1 MTPYS
6 KRVLQIY
13 WQHIRPHKWRVF
25 TIFFLVGVNMA
36 LWTIYPLYYK
46 DLFDAL
52 VAMSKTGVYDWGQ
65 IKHLFVII
73 FGIYGIMWSFW
84 RVTGLM
90 ASRTQPQ
97 IAADLQNTVFKNVL
111 EHSYRFFTEE
121 PPGSLVKKASRFVD
135 AFNNIAEPVMW
146 RLFPIVIT
154 LITMF
159 VVFWRIEW
167 ILGAMLAVG
176 VAVFLLT
183 DIWVSHLKL
192 PLDERRSEMDS
203 KASGLIADGLTNA
216 LNIKLFVSAER
227 ERKAYQTLTNEQ
239 RQAQTKSWRMHE
251 ISLAIQTILMTAIE
265 LAIMLWGVRSFIQ
278 GHMSIGTLAILQ
290 TYLIFLFNQVWDFGR
305 LIRTVYEQLANAKEM
320 VQIMDRQIE
329 IQDIPKAKKLKVSNG
344 AIDFENVA
352 FSYVSERDVLRHFSL
367 SIKPGEKVAL
377 VGSSGAGKSTVT
389 KLLLRFFDLTDGRI
403 SVDGQDIAKVTQD
416 SLRINMALVPQD
428 PLLFHRTLKE
438 NIRYGDPKATDED
451 VIAAAKQAHCHEFI
465 SALPDGY
472 DSLVGERGVKLSGGE
487 RQRIAVARAILM
499 NAPILILDEATSS
512 LDSESEAL
520 IQDALKKLMKGKTV
534 IAIAHRLST
543 IMQMDRIIVMQ
554 DGRVVD
560 EGKHEDLLT
569 RDGLYKSLWSIQA
582 GGFLAE

>member
-1 MTPYS
+1 
-6 KRVLQIY
+6 
-13 WQHIRPHKWRVF
+13 
-25 TIFFLVGVNMA
+25 
-36 LWTIYPLYYK
+36 
-46 DLFDAL
+46 
-52 VAMSKTGVYDWGQ
+52 
-65 IKHLFVII
+65 
-73 FGIYGIMWSFW
+73 
-84 RVTGLM
+84 
-90 ASRTQPQ
+90 
-97 IAADLQNTVFKNVL
+97 
-111 EHSYRFFTEE
+111 
-121 PPGSLVKKASRFVD
+121 
-135 AFNNIAEPVMW
+135 
-146 RLFPIVIT
+146 
-154 LITMF
+154 
-159 VVFWRIEW
+159 
-167 ILGAMLAVG
+167 
-176 VAVFLLT
+176 
-183 DIWVSHLKL
+183 
-192 PLDERRSEMDS
+192 
-203 KASGLIADGLTNA
+203 
-216 LNIKLFVSAER
+216 
-227 ERKAYQTLTNEQ
+227 
-239 RQAQTKSWRMHE
+239 
-251 ISLAIQTILMTAIE
+251 
-265 LAIMLWGVRSFIQ
+265 
-278 GHMSIGTLAILQ
+278 LQ

-305 LIRTVYEQLANAKEM
+305 LIRTIYEQLANAKEM

-329 IQDIPKAKKLKVSNG
+329 IQDMPKAKKLKVSNG
-344 AIDFENVA
+344 AIDFEDVA

-465 SALPDGY
+465 TALPEGY
-472 DSLVGERGVKLSGGE
+472 ESLVGERGVKLSGGE
-487 RQRIAVARAILM
+487 RQRVAVARAILM